1 MFAKKQMP
9 IFAYRYDLQVYRLYV
24 EYGEEMGTPFFVNTD
39 LHYMGTEYGVSSHYV
54 TVTGIVY
61 NVNVSGEYTTM
72 LEISNWG
79 EKMYLDYSAYIEYVE
94 DGLNDLDNSFKDVVF
109 TQFGNGILYIH

>member
-1 MFAKKQMP
+1 
-9 IFAYRYDLQVYRLYV
+9 
-24 EYGEEMGTPFFVNTD
+24 
-39 LHYMGTEYGVSSHYV
+39 
-54 TVTGIVY
+54 
-61 NVNVSGEYTTM
+61 M

-79 EKMYLDYSAYIEYVE
+79 EKMYLDYSAYIECVE